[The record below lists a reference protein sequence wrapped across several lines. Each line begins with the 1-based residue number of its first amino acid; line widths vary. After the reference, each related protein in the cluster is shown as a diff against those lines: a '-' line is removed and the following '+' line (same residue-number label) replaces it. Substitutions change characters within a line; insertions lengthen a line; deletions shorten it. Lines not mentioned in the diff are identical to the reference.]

1 MGAVNPRFKSL
12 KLAAIW
18 VVGENWYSPF
28 QGNSR
33 VAFVPS
39 DPKSEE
45 LEKIGNISL
54 ESHTQIFE
62 EIARIQVP
70 V

>member
-1 MGAVNPRFKSL
+1 MDPRFKSL

-18 VVGENWYSPF
+18 IVGENWYSPF

-39 DPKSEE
+39 DPKSEG
-45 LEKIGNISL
+45 LEKIGNINL
-54 ESHTQIFE
+54 QSHTDI
-62 EIARIQVP
+62 
-70 V
+70 